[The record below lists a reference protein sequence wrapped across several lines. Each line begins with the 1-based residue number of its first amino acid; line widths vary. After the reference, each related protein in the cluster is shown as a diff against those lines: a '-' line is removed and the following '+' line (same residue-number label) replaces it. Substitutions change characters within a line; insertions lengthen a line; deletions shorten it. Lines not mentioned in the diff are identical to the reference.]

1 MAIYYNM
8 CVDCGADTALADLL
22 ESHFRDY
29 VLQFDDRDS
38 VRCKALRIMERGI
51 EFAGVEPIGM
61 GSGTLPAELRRSDL
75 VAPDIVQ
82 TIRTNLYRELEQFNG
97 FRRAMFGAECW
108 DQLVICADD
117 DMDIGYG
124 WMISSID
131 HFPNAPDD
139 CKIER
144 YNNAYRIVL
153 GETPAT

>member
-1 MAIYYNM
+1 M
-8 CVDCGADTALADLL
+8 
-22 ESHFRDY
+22 
-29 VLQFDDRDS
+29 Q
-38 VRCKALRIMERGI
+38 RGI

-82 TIRTNLYRELEQFNG
+82 TIRTNLYRELEQFGG

-144 YNNAYRIVL
+144 YNDVYRIVV
-153 GETPAT
+153 GDTPAT